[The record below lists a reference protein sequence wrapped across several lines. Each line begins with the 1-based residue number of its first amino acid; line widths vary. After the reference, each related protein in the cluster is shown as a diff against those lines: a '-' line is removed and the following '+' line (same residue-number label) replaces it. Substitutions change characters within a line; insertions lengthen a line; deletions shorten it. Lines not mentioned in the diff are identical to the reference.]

1 MSSCFSFS
9 FAILNFGIKRTQNM
23 YGIVVETLRLSL
35 IYQTC
40 FDGIS
45 VFVSEIES
53 LKLPLNLIARDV
65 TKFVALRDNIYKFN
79 SLNKYDYLIRRFV
92 V

>member
-35 IYQTC
+35 IYLHC
-40 FDGIS
+40 FRGIS
-45 VFVSEIES
+45 F
-53 LKLPLNLIARDV
+53 RGV
-65 TKFVALRDNIYKFN
+65 TDSQCQALRKVNEKE
-79 SLNKYDYLIRRFV
+79 IRVFSGEMGLDLTLV
-92 V
+92 LSQ

>member
-1 MSSCFSFS
+1 
-9 FAILNFGIKRTQNM
+9 M

-35 IYQTC
+35 IYQIC
-40 FDGIS
+40 FDGTS

-53 LKLPLNLIARDV
+53 LKLPLNLTARDV

-79 SLNKYDYLIRRFV
+79 SLNKGLYIERV
-92 V
+92 H

>member
-1 MSSCFSFS
+1 
-9 FAILNFGIKRTQNM
+9 M
-23 YGIVVETLRLSL
+23 YGIVVETLRVSL

-40 FDGIS
+40 FDGTS

-79 SLNKYDYLIRRFV
+79 SLNKGLYRERV
-92 V
+92 H

>member
-1 MSSCFSFS
+1 
-9 FAILNFGIKRTQNM
+9 M

-40 FDGIS
+40 FDGTP

-53 LKLPLNLIARDV
+53 LKSPLNLTARDV

-79 SLNKYDYLIRRFV
+79 SLNKRLYRERVHSFFNQCTLSLYSPIV
-92 V
+92 PM